1 MYSFI
6 STNSLKKTKRL
17 IFYWY
22 VCMYKNICETCLS
35 IISSTMPDYKGKKIV
50 VSKMTWHLK
59 RAGKS
64 EGEKGM
70 CNSLWRQPICN
81 TVSNLN
87 NLYIFFLYLNQQW
100 FVKVSKFD
108 LKKIFPVQY
117 EVRSSLL
124 YDGLFSSKKIKVFCK
139 GKGSW

>member
-17 IFYWY
+17 IFYRY

-35 IISSTMPDYKGKKIV
+35 IISSTMPETNQKMV
-50 VSKMTWHLK
+50 LSKMTWHLK

-64 EGEKGM
+64 EVEKGM

-87 NLYIFFLYLNQQW
+87 NLYIFFYIFKSTMICESIKIW
-100 FVKVSKFD
+100 

-117 EVRSSLL
+117 EVRGRLL